1 MRLGENNLTDER
13 KTKIDKLLRGQSLE
27 GLSFW
32 RDPDCSNHFRLNF
45 EWLPLGEWFV
55 VQDIFKN
62 IADQAGKMKS
72 FFSIETKYI
81 DVTLDKNEEV
91 DFIESFFKEQ
101 MK

>member
-1 MRLGENNLTDER
+1 MRLGENSLTIER
-13 KTKIDKLLRGQSLE
+13 KTKIAKLLRGQSLE

-32 RDPDCSNHFRLNF
+32 RDQDYSNHFRICY

-62 IADQAGKMKS
+62 IADQAGTMKS

-81 DVTLDKNEEV
+81 DVTLDNNEEV
-91 DFIESFFKEQ
+91 DFIASFFEEQ
-101 MK
+101 TE